1 MPLRYAALQVVRTVA
16 IQARS
21 NLGTSPGPTGGV
33 FGGRSTLDYL
43 TQALLS
49 ANVVYGREPETGA
62 D

>member
-1 MPLRYAALQVVRTVA
+1 MTEPSGY
-16 IQARS
+16 RS
-21 NLGTSPGPTGGV
+21 NSGTSPGPMGGV